1 MQHRRGSGSLRP
13 SRCAVRSG
21 LANPHRVHLQQGFGP
36 AGGRGLL
43 HSLVQGGLLM
53 ERCLT
58 VGLLVLI
65 LPAWAALSLALAVA
79 GSVCRGR
86 A

>member
-1 MQHRRGSGSLRP
+1 
-13 SRCAVRSG
+13 
-21 LANPHRVHLQQGFGP
+21 
-36 AGGRGLL
+36 
-43 HSLVQGGLLM
+43 M